1 MFYLPEKTEK
11 SSGGWEREAT
21 FFVIVIT
28 LRLVRFFNNIFQTA
42 FECAMKA
49 KTTFEKVT
57 TDTLDIL
64 SSNAPEIGL
73 NEREFQDEV
82 IFCRFWS
89 PRPML

>member
-1 MFYLPEKTEK
+1 MGE
-11 SSGGWEREAT
+11 GGNVFRYCNNFKART
-21 FFVIVIT
+21 
-28 LRLVRFFNNIFQTA
+28 FFNNIFQTA

-57 TDTLDIL
+57 TDALDIL
-64 SSNAPEIGL
+64 SSNAPAIGL
-73 NEREFQDEV
+73 NKSEFQNKV